1 MPVTIN
7 GNGTITGVSVG
18 GLPDGIV
25 DTDMLA
31 TNAVTAAKAA
41 GSAKGIT
48 EADQWRLSTTLSN
61 NGDNNIT
68 ANWERN
74 DTDFE
79 KIGTGLSES
88 SGVYSFPSTG
98 KYLIMFRGTATGNGA
113 RYIGIHLYV
122 STDSGSNFTYRG
134 ESYGNAYSSGGT
146 TYTSYAFDTI
156 IDVTNHSTFRFNWR
170 ASSINSCNFLGNSN
184 AQITGFTCI
193 KLGDT

>member
-74 DTDFE
+74 DTTFE

-98 KYLIMFRGTATGNGA
+98 KYLIMFRGTGTGNDA
-113 RYIGIHLYV
+113 RYIGIHIYV
-122 STDSGSNFTYRG
+122 STDSGSNYSYRG
-134 ESYGNAYSSGGT
+134 ESYGSAYNSGGT
-146 TYTSYAFDTI
+146 SYASFSFDI
-156 IDVTNHSTFRFNWR
+156 ILDVTNHSTFRFYWR
-170 ASSINSCNFLGNSN
+170 ASSWGTCNFLGDSNSN
-184 AQITGFTCI
+184 QTAFTCI
-193 KLGDT
+193 RLGET